1 MSKIHLSK
9 NQNEI
14 NIYKCS
20 KQDKLCC
27 KYGHKLIPIQ
37 GPKLQWH
44 FRHLIYKIELNII

>member
-1 MSKIHLSK
+1 MSHVE

-27 KYGHKLIPIQ
+27 KYGHKIIPIQ
-37 GPKLQWH
+37 GPILRWH